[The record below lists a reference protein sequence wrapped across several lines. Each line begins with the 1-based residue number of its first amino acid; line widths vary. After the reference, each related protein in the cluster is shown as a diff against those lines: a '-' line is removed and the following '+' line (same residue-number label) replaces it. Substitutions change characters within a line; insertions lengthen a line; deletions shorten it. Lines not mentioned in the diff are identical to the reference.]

1 VPLHLPGFIARRLVL
16 QGKRSFSGFITRLS
30 VIATALSVAA
40 MIISLAVIYGFQS
53 EISAKVFSFWGHIR
67 VKAYEQDKATVA
79 EETFIYRNDSVEK
92 IIRNNPQVRS
102 VNAYATKS
110 ALISNKKEFDG
121 LMMKGVEKDF
131 DWQNFNR
138 FLVKGRPIK
147 FPDSGFSKEVLISAA
162 VANTLKVNVGDKLF
176 VYFMSRSEERA
187 RIKDVTVV
195 GFFKT
200 DIEEYDRQFFLGDLN
215 LIRDLNFWEPGQIGG
230 YEVFVK
236 DYKKADVV
244 SQEINQSINVNWQSR
259 SIRQEYAHIFDWL
272 GLLDTNKY
280 LLLII
285 MGLVAAINLV
295 TCLIVL
301 VLERIRMIGI
311 LKSLGETAGRI
322 RQVFIYHTLFIG
334 LTGTLFGALFGVLLC
349 LVQQKTSFIRLP
361 NAEAYSVSAVPI
373 QVLWWHVP
381 LVCAGTLL
389 VCALVLAIPSLI
401 IKKISPVKAVGFR

>member
-1 VPLHLPGFIARRLVL
+1 MHLPGFIARRLVF

-40 MIISLAVIYGFQS
+40 MIISLAIIYGFQS
-53 EISAKVFSFWGHIR
+53 EISAKVFSFWGDIR

-79 EETFIYRNDSVEK
+79 EETFIYKNDTVEK
-92 IIRNNPQVRS
+92 AIRSHPMVKG

-131 DWQNFNR
+131 DWKAFER
-138 FLVKGRPIK
+138 FIVQGRAIR
-147 FPDSGFSKEVLISAA
+147 FPDSGFSKEVLISAP
-162 VANTLKVNVGDKLF
+162 VAASLKAQPGDKLF
-176 VYFMSRSEERA
+176 VYFMSEGEERA
-187 RIKDVTVV
+187 RIKDVTIV
-195 GFFKT
+195 GLYRT

-215 LIRDLNFWEPGQIGG
+215 LIRDLNFWAPNQIGG

-236 DYKKADVV
+236 DFHQAETV
-244 SQEINQSINVNWQSR
+244 SREINQSIPIIWQSR
-259 SIRQEYAHIFDWL
+259 SIKQEYAHIFDWL

-280 LLLII
+280 LLLTI

-301 VLERIRMIGI
+301 ILERIRMIGV
-311 LKSLGETAGRI
+311 LKSLGETTARI

-334 LTGTLFGALFGVLLC
+334 LTGTLIGAVAGFILC
-349 LVQQKTSFIRLP
+349 RVQQQTGFIRLP
-361 NAEAYSVSAVPI
+361 NAEAYSVATVPI
-373 QVLWWHVP
+373 QILWWHIP

-389 VCALVLAIPSLI
+389 VCALVLSIPSLI
-401 IKKISPVKAVGFR
+401 IQRISPVKAVTFR

>member
-1 VPLHLPGFIARRLVL
+1 MHLPGFIARRLVF

-53 EISAKVFSFWGHIR
+53 EISAKVFSFWGDIR
-67 VKAYEQDKATVA
+67 VKAYEQDKASVA
-79 EETFIYRNDSVEK
+79 EETFIYKNDSVERT
-92 IIRNNPQVRS
+92 IRNNPQVKS
-102 VNAYATKS
+102 ISAYATKS
-110 ALISNKKEFDG
+110 ALVSNRKEFDG
-121 LMMKGVEKDF
+121 LLMKGVEKDF
-131 DWQNFNR
+131 DWNSFSR
-138 FLVKGRPIK
+138 FIVKGRKIQ
-147 FPDSGFSKEVLISAA
+147 FPDSGFSKEVLISSQ
-162 VANTLKVNVGDKLF
+162 VANSLKVNPGDKLF
-176 VYFMSRSEERA
+176 VYFMSEGEDKA

-195 GFFKT
+195 GLFRT

-215 LIRDLNFWEPGQIGG
+215 LIRDLNFWEPNQIGG

-236 DYKKADVV
+236 DYRQAEDISKD
-244 SQEINQSINVNWQSR
+244 INQSISINWQSR
-259 SIRQEYAHIFDWL
+259 SIKQEYAHIFDWL

-285 MGLVAAINLV
+285 MGMVAAINLV

-301 VLERIRMIGI
+301 ILERIRMIGI

-334 LTGTLFGALFGVLLC
+334 LTGTLIGAVVGYVLC
-349 LVQQKTSFIRLP
+349 RIQQQTAFIRLP
-361 NAEAYSVSAVPI
+361 NAEAYSVASVPI
-373 QVLWWHVP
+373 QILWWHIP

-389 VCALVLAIPSLI
+389 VCTLVLAIPSLI
-401 IKKISPVKAVGFR
+401 IKKISPVKAVAFR